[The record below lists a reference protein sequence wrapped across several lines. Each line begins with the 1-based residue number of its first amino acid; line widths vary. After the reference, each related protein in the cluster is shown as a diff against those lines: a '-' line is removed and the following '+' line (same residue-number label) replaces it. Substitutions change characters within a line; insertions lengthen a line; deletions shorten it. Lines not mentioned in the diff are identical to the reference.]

1 MAGQNRGQTPDIKKK
16 LLEETPRFSFIQA
29 LRLLRYI
36 SQSESGEVL
45 DEQEIN
51 RRIHVRPD
59 LTLEFPETDINV
71 VEEVSVEPFRYLVT
85 ATFLGL
91 YGTSSPLPTFYTED
105 LFTEQSEDVT
115 ITRDFFDIINTP
127 LYRLFFKCWSKYR
140 LYYKIV
146 EQFDPDT
153 LQRLYCLLGLEDDKL
168 KAHFENPQSLLR
180 YTGLTTLFPR
190 SAEGLRALLSDSL
203 AEPSIKIIQCVQRI
217 TEIPVDQRF
226 ILGVRG
232 NRLGE
237 NAYLGI
243 EIDDRMGKF
252 RVRAGPV
259 DSDTFHRF
267 LPDKPAYQK
276 MKENIRFYLDQP
288 LLWDFELSI
297 NSDNI
302 KTGRPGHKRW
312 SQLGW
317 NTWIFSEKFSEGDI
331 SVTLSAPG
339 KC

>member
-1 MAGQNRGQTPDIKKK
+1 MAGKKRGQTPNIKEK
-16 LLEETPRFSFIQA
+16 LLEEAPRFSFVQA
-29 LRLLRYI
+29 IRLLRFI
-36 SQSESGEVL
+36 AQSESGEVL

-51 RRIHVRPD
+51 RRIRARPE
-59 LTLEFPETDINV
+59 LTLEFPETDINA
-71 VEEVSVEPFRYLVT
+71 VEEVSSRYLVT

-105 LFTEQSEDVT
+105 LFNEQSEDLT

-168 KAHFENPQSLLR
+168 KEYFNNPQSLLR
-180 YTGLTTLFPR
+180 YIGLTTLFPR

-203 AEPSIKIIQCVQRI
+203 AEPSIRIIQCVHRVA
-217 TEIPVDQRF
+217 EIPFDQRC
-226 ILGVRG
+226 ILGVSG

-252 RVRAGPV
+252 RIRAGPV

-267 LPDKPAYQK
+267 LPDRPAYRK
-276 MKENIRFYLDQP
+276 IEENIRFYLDQP
-288 LLWDFELSI
+288 LLWDFELLI
-297 NSDNI
+297 NSDKI
-302 KTGRPGHKRW
+302 KTVRPGHKRW

-317 NTWIFSEKFSEGDI
+317 NTWIFSDKFHEGDL

-339 KC
+339 KKIS